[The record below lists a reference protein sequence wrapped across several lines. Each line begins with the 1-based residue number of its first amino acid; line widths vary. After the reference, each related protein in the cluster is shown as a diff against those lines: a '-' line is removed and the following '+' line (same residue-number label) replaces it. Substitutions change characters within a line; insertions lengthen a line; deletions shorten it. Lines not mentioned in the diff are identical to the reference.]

1 MGRSHWNRDAENN
14 LFDYGEQQ
22 RKAAQAAGELLS
34 AVRIER
40 NKLRVALQ
48 DILEVAEPAG
58 EKWIAGKC
66 REALGMP
73 AHNGQDNAHQKS
85 QGEQ

>member
-22 RKAAQAAGELLS
+22 RKAAQQAAEQLS
-34 AVRIER
+34 SVRIDR
-40 NKLRVALQ
+40 NRLRVALQ
-48 DILEVAEPAG
+48 DILAVAEVT
-58 EKWIAGKC
+58 KQDWIAGKC

-85 QGEQ
+85 QGE